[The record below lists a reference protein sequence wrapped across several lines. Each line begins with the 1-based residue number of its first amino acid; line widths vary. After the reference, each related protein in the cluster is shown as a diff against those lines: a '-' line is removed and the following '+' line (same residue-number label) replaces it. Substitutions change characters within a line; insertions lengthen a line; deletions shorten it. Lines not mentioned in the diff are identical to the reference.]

1 MLLSYRTRL
10 RGPQRR
16 LRSRAPVYER
26 FSNQDQLI
34 QTFNDNGSIIV
45 PNVLDNNDCNSI
57 LDIMKEEEQSENVS
71 YGNINSKYK
80 RKDLMLPLE
89 KMKPFIKKIQ
99 DKIDPFCDII
109 IPDGEIVECSSI
121 ISYPGC
127 YPQIWHSD
135 TQYESDNDGTLVTF
149 GIVLDDITHDM
160 GPLEVY
166 LKSNKFYKNDT
177 DLYIPDSY
185 EFKPPEPGVPLGA
198 DEGLKKQNREEY
210 CKKLNLQKVSC
221 NCKKG
226 SLVVWSSTVIHRG
239 SGNTSNKE
247 RPVFYFSLLGKGD
260 RPEGTTY
267 SIKN

>member
-45 PNVLDNNDCNSI
+45 PNVLDNKDCNSI

-71 YGNINSKYK
+71 YGNINSNYK

-166 LKSNKFYKNDT
+166 LKSNKFYDKTGIIRADV
-177 DLYIPDSY
+177 Y
-185 EFKPPEPGVPLGA
+185 EWEPPEPGVPLGA
-198 DEGLKKQNREEY
+198 DDGLKKQYREEY

-226 SLVVWSSTVIHRG
+226 SLVVWSSTVTHRG

-247 RPVFYFSLLGKGD
+247 RPVFYFSLMGKGD